1 VADPEKAATA
11 QIRQSALKE
20 EGSLKIGSET
30 SRRLERGF
38 LVAGV
43 ILLAVY
49 GSALL
54 HQSISSRFALWQFNK
69 DQTAAKGKD
78 LSTPPGPKDEGGV
91 DFSLWAAKR
100 IQAYRDSLV
109 SKTDAPLAVLQI
121 AKLRI
126 EVPVFEGTD
135 DLTLNRGVGRIIGS
149 STIGSAT
156 SASARPGTPGNIGIA
171 GHRDGFFRG
180 LKDITVG
187 DDVELITTKE
197 TATYIVDQIEI
208 VSPSDV
214 RVLQVRSAPSI
225 TLVTCY
231 PFYFVGDAPNRFIV
245 HASLASEQSSNKI
258 QPTSKVFNHN

>member
-1 VADPEKAATA
+1 MVLRTRKKEWFLN
-11 QIRQSALKE
+11 IRTEAP
-20 EGSLKIGSET
+20 
-30 SRRLERGF
+30 RRLERFF
-38 LVAGV
+38 LVAGA
-43 ILLAVY
+43 ILLAIY

-54 HQSISSRFALWQFNK
+54 HQSISSRFALWQFKK
-69 DQTAAKGKD
+69 DQTAAKGKN
-78 LSTPPGPKDEGGV
+78 LSAPTGPKGEGGV
-91 DFSLWAAKR
+91 DFSLWAEKR
-100 IQAYRDSLV
+100 IHAYQDSLI

-121 AKLRI
+121 NKLRI

-135 DLTLNRGVGRIIGS
+135 DLTLNRGVGRIVGSANIGS
-149 STIGSAT
+149 TTIT
-156 SASARPGTPGNIGIA
+156 SARPGMPGNIGIA

-180 LKDITVG
+180 LKDIAVG

-197 TATYIVDQIEI
+197 RATYIVDQIEI

-214 RVLQVRSAPSI
+214 RVLQTRSAPSI

-258 QPTSKVFNHN
+258 QPSSRIFNHN

>member
-1 VADPEKAATA
+1 MN
-11 QIRQSALKE
+11 IRTEAP
-20 EGSLKIGSET
+20 
-30 SRRLERGF
+30 RHLERFF
-38 LVAGV
+38 LVAGA
-43 ILLAVY
+43 ILLAIY

-54 HQSISSRFALWQFNK
+54 HQSISSHLALWQFKK
-69 DQTAAKGKD
+69 DKTAVKGKD
-78 LSTPPGPKDEGGV
+78 LSGPAGPKGEGEV
-91 DFSLWAAKR
+91 DFSLWAEKR
-100 IQAYRDSLV
+100 IHAYQDSLI

-121 AKLRI
+121 NKLRI

-149 STIGSAT
+149 ANIGSEVVG
-156 SASARPGTPGNIGIA
+156 SARPGTPGNIGIA

-180 LKDITVG
+180 LKDIAVG

-197 TATYIVDQIEI
+197 SATYIVDQIEI

-214 RVLQVRSAPSI
+214 RVLQARSAPSI

-258 QPTSKVFNHN
+258 QPSSRIFNHN